1 MKRSVKPILLV
12 AVVVLIVGAWIVH
25 FHTAWVKSISPG
37 AAWIQNSLSALG
49 EAAPPADAG
58 DEDPNT
64 MADEIPV
71 KTAQIT
77 KATFHRYIDGF
88 GTIAPR
94 LAGSKQMAG
103 SAAIAAPAPGVVA
116 EVLCEVGQQVKKGD
130 PLIQLDDRVAK
141 AAEIQAQAALAQ
153 ESANMANLKA
163 TPRPEQLQIANL
175 AVEKATIAV
184 DFSQKNYA
192 RQEQLAAEQG
202 TSSKSVEQA
211 AMDLKS
217 AQTDLAVAQQQLAQL
232 KASPTVQ
239 DMDAETAKMAQAQ
252 AALDAAQTLRQVM
265 RIVAPIDATVVAINV
280 NPGEAVDSTHTLVQL
295 IAMDRLMVDVDI
307 PADQLPLLSPG
318 LPVLVTLPGT
328 EISADAGGD
337 NGDIKGKIS
346 FISEQVESKTG
357 TVQVG
362 IDLEPGPLVKPGR
375 AASVRIVAEERKDRL
390 AVPRQAVVTDE
401 NNDSVIALVEE
412 LDSKDDA
419 ARGFKKATHKTVKIG
434 LEESGLIEIDADGL
448 KEGDTVV
455 TAGAYG
461 LPAAARVKVTN

>member
-1 MKRSVKPILLV
+1 MKRYVKPILLV
-12 AVVVLIVGAWIVH
+12 VVVVLIVSAWIVH
-25 FHTAWVKSISPG
+25 FHTDLVRPRVPQWAWV
-37 AAWIQNSLSALG
+37 QHTLDYLG
-49 EAAPPADAG
+49 EAPPPADSG
-58 DEDPNT
+58 DDDPDT

-71 KTAQIT
+71 HTAQIT

-116 EVLCEVGQQVKKGD
+116 DVLCEVGQQVKKGD

-153 ESANMANLKA
+153 ENAAMANLKA

-175 AVEKATIAV
+175 AVEKAQLAV

-202 TSSKSVEQA
+202 TSSKAVEQA
-211 AMDLKS
+211 ALDLKS
-217 AQTDLAVAQQQLAQL
+217 AQTDLATAQQQLAQL
-232 KASPTVQ
+232 KASPTAQ
-239 DMDAETAKMAQAQ
+239 DLDAETAKIAQAQ

-265 RIVAPIDATVVAINV
+265 RIAAPIDATVVAINV

-295 IAMDRLMVDVDI
+295 VALDRLMVDVDI

-318 LPVLVTLPGT
+318 LPVMVSWPGADT
-328 EISADAGGD
+328 SADATAGT
-337 NGDIKGKIS
+337 GDIKGKIS
-346 FISEQVESKTG
+346 FISPQVESKTG

-362 IDLEPGPLVKPGR
+362 IDLEPGPMVRPGL
-375 AASVRIVAEERKDRL
+375 AVSVRIVAEEHQDRL
-390 AVPRQAVVTDE
+390 AAPREAVVTDE
-401 NNDSVIALVEE
+401 NNDSVIALVED
-412 LDSKDDA
+412 LDTKDDA
-419 ARGFKKATHKTVKIG
+419 SKGFKKTTHKTVKAG
-434 LEESGLIEIDADGL
+434 LQEAGLIEIEADGL
-448 KEGDTVV
+448 KEGDSIV

-461 LPAAARVKVTN
+461 LPAAARVKVAN